1 MKKEKHKTYIGN
13 TIYEVGEKARYDGQ
27 VKKLLSDKTI
37 LARIIKETV
46 EEFKKYSVEQIRE
59 CIEGEPQVAAVKV
72 RPGYAP
78 EAIIGNSTEDAVIG
92 EGKVTYDI
100 LFYVITPTKEKVKL
114 IINVEAQK
122 KYHPGYDLVTRAVFY
137 CARNLSSQLDKEF
150 TTDDYD
156 GIKKVYSIWIC
167 MDVPAYAKNTIT
179 KYSMS
184 QEKLY
189 GNFSGKARYDLLT
202 VIMIGLGKNEEEEN
216 PLIGMLDVLLSE
228 ELTPKEK
235 EEYVE
240 EKYGVE
246 VSVEVKEA
254 LNTMCNLSD
263 LIEEKGIEKGIE
275 KGRVEGIIHMA
286 GTLLKHNLSEEYIIS
301 VLQDEL
307 KLTKEEA
314 REFFAEKVACLRK

>member
-1 MKKEKHKTYIGN
+1 MKREKQKTHIRN
-13 TIYEVGEKARYDGQ
+13 TLYEVGEKARYDGQ
-27 VKKLLSDKTI
+27 VKRLLSDKTI
-37 LARIIKETV
+37 LARILKETV
-46 EEFKKYSVEQIRE
+46 DEFQGYPAEQIRE
-59 CIEGEPQVAAVKV
+59 CIEGEPKVASVNI
-72 RPGYAP
+72 RPGYDP
-78 EAIIGNSTEDAVIG
+78 EAITGNTAEDAVTG

-122 KYHPGYDLVTRAVFY
+122 KYHAGYDLVTRAVFY

-150 TTDDYD
+150 TSDDYD

-179 KYSMS
+179 KYSMR

-202 VIMIGLGKNEEEEN
+202 VIMIGLGENKEEEN
-216 PLIGMLDVLLSE
+216 PLIGMLDTLLSE
-228 ELTPKEK
+228 ELAPEEK
-235 EEYVE
+235 EGYLE
-240 EKYGVE
+240 EKYGIE
-246 VSVEVKEA
+246 MSVEVKEA

-263 LIEEKGIEKGIE
+263 LIEE

-301 VLQDEL
+301 VLQEEL
-307 KLTKEEA
+307 NLSIEEA
-314 REFFAEKVACLRK
+314 REFFAAEVACLQK